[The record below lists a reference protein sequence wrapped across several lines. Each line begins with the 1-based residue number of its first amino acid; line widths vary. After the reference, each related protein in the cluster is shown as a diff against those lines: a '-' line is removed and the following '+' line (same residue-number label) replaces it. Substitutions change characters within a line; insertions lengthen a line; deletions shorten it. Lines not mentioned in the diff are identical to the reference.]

1 MKANSQTLK
10 TLLCAATA
18 ACAWI
23 VVAEPLPPS
32 MRVYPTPQQVSLTGG
47 DFASPAEIALSPAQ
61 GFDADAQAALAKH
74 FKLSEKAPFT
84 LTWKVAKELPK
95 EGYTLT
101 LRETGA
107 DLAAADAS
115 GFFYGAQTLR
125 QLLAADRYTGVSIK
139 DWPDV
144 PFRGTVEGF
153 YGLPWS
159 FEARKRQFEFYGE
172 TKMNT
177 YVYGPKDDPF
187 HGFSNRWRDPYPEAE
202 AKQIAE
208 LVRVAHA
215 NKVNFVWAVHP
226 GRDIHWKDDSDMK
239 ACVAKFEM
247 MYALGVR
254 SFAVFFDDIG
264 GEGARAEKQ
273 VELLNY
279 VNRNFVRVKG
289 DVTPLL
295 LCPTQYNKAWSGG
308 PYLETLGKGLDKDIM
323 VMWTGDSVCTNI
335 TKGTTEWFA
344 AKVGRKPYIWWN
356 WPVSD
361 YCKSHLLLG
370 KCYGNDPTNGPRYA
384 GFVSNP
390 MDKPEASKIGLFGV
404 AAYAWNPDDYDPDAA
419 WRDGIRR
426 NFPHIAGAVQVFA
439 DHNSDQGPNG
449 HGYRREESVAIAP
462 VAERVSKALDNNQLM
477 AKADLDALAAEFAR
491 IRQSGEDILA
501 KCANP
506 LFLKEIGDW
515 ADLFARFGA
524 TGQDVTKA
532 LVGDAPA
539 EEGLASLLAYRADQ
553 AAISARNAVKPYQG
567 GAGVVVASRV
577 LSPCLDRM
585 GAALYDRLWAQ
596 VAGKPAPKAE
606 AKLYEFITNVDAL
619 KNLRVERKGQFVQLP
634 RVLEPKTLTP
644 GQWIGIRLPDGVT
657 ATWVHF
663 ILESADAPKQGRI
676 QVSTDGGKTWADRA
690 TVVRGNGREG
700 EMEIRHINA
709 KDGINA
715 ARYVNVSDKPV
726 TVTLRQFKVDV
737 PKDAAANVAAA
748 MTDGSLENGY
758 TLAAGQSVR
767 VPLAA
772 PVTEKNVK
780 VLATGPVTVKL
791 DAEAVVLTAGD
802 KPATIHEIVH

>member
-1 MKANSQTLK
+1 MNETGLTLK
-10 TLLCAATA
+10 TLLCAAA
-18 ACAWI
+18 AAG
-23 VVAEPLPPS
+23 ALTLRADTLPPS
-32 MRVYPTPQQVSLTGG
+32 MRVYPTPQEVSLTGG
-47 DFASPAEIALSPAQ
+47 DFASPAEIALAPAE
-61 GFDADAQAALAKH
+61 GFDADARAALAKS
-74 FKLSEKAPFT
+74 FKVAEKAPFT
-84 LTWKVAKELPK
+84 LSWKLEKGLPK
-95 EGYTLT
+95 EGYTLV

-115 GFFYGAQTLR
+115 GLFYGVQTLR
-125 QLLAADRYTGVSIK
+125 QLLAADRYTGVALK

-144 PFRGTVEGF
+144 AFRGTVEGF

-159 FEARKRQFEFYGE
+159 FEARKRQFAFYGE

-202 AKQIAE
+202 ARQIAE

-279 VNRNFVRVKG
+279 VNRNFVRAKG

-295 LCPTQYNKAWSGG
+295 LCPTQYNRAWSGG
-308 PYLETLGKGLDKDIM
+308 PYLETLGKGLDPDIM
-323 VMWTGDSVCTNI
+323 VMWTGNSVCSDI
-335 TKGTTEWFA
+335 TKDTAEWFA

-426 NFPHIAGAVQVFA
+426 NFPQIAGAVQTFA

-449 HGYRREESVAIAP
+449 HGYRREESVAVAP
-462 VAERVSKALDNNQLM
+462 VAGRVVAAIDAGQPP
-477 AKADLDALAAEFAR
+477 AKADLEALSAEFAR
-491 IRQSGEDILA
+491 IRQAGGDIQT
-501 KCANP
+501 KCGNP

-524 TGQDVTKA
+524 AGETVAKA
-532 LVGDAPA
+532 VAG
-539 EEGLASLLAYRADQ
+539 EGTPEAALAALLAYRADQ

-577 LSPCLDRM
+577 LTPCLDRM
-585 GAALYDRLWAQ
+585 GAALYDRLWRET
-596 VAGKPAPKAE
+596 AGHPAPKAE
-606 AKLYEFITNVDAL
+606 AKLYRFITDVDAL
-619 KNLRVERKGQFVQLP
+619 KNLSVSRKGQFVQLP
-634 RVLEPKTLTP
+634 RVLEPKTLGP
-644 GQWIGIRLPDGVT
+644 GQWMGILLPDGVT

-663 ILESADAPKQGRI
+663 ILDSADAIKQGRV
-676 QVSTDGGKTWADRA
+676 QVSADGGKTWTERA
-690 TVVRGNGREG
+690 AVFRGNGQEG
-700 EMEIRHINA
+700 EMEIRHINP

-737 PKDAAANVAAA
+737 PKDATANTVEA
-748 MTDGSLENGY
+748 MTDGVLESGY
-758 TLAAGQSVR
+758 ALAAGQSVR
-767 VPLAA
+767 VALAA

-780 VLATGPVTVKL
+780 VLATGPVAVRF
-791 DAEAVVLTAGD
+791 EAAAVTLTAGD
-802 KPATIHEIVH
+802 KPVTVHEIIH

>member
-1 MKANSQTLK
+1 MKS
-10 TLLCAATA
+10 LLCALTATIA
-18 ACAWI
+18 WTVCADT
-23 VVAEPLPPS
+23 LPAS
-32 MRVYPTPQQVSLTGG
+32 MRVYPTPQSVTLTGG
-47 DFASPAEIALSPAQ
+47 DFSTPAEIALAPGQ
-61 GFDADAQAALAKH
+61 GFDADARAALARTHKVVD
-74 FKLSEKAPFT
+74 KAPFT
-84 LTWKVAKELPK
+84 LTWKTDASLPK

-107 DLAAADAS
+107 DLAAADGA
-115 GFFYGAQTLR
+115 GFFYGVQTLR
-125 QLLAADRYTGVSIK
+125 QLLAADRYTGVVIK

-144 PFRGTVEGF
+144 AFRGTIEGF

-159 FEARKRQFEFYGE
+159 FEARKSQFRFYGE

-177 YVYGPKDDPF
+177 YIYGPKDDPF

-202 AKQIAE
+202 AKRIAE
-208 LVRVAHA
+208 LVKVAHA

-279 VNRNFVRVKG
+279 VNRNFVRAKG
-289 DVTPLL
+289 DVTPLI

-335 TKGTTEWFA
+335 TKETAEWFA

-384 GFVSNP
+384 GFASNP

-404 AAYAWNPDDYDPDAA
+404 AAYAWNPDDYDADAA

-426 NFPHIAGAVQVFA
+426 TFPHVAAAVQTFA

-462 VAERVSKALDNNQLM
+462 AAERVTQALNAGQ
-477 AKADLDALAAEFAR
+477 APAADDLAALAAEFAA
-491 IRQSGEDILA
+491 IRQAGETLRA

-506 LFLKEIGDW
+506 LFMTEVADW
-515 ADLFARFGA
+515 VDLFTRFGA
-524 TGQDVTKA
+524 TGVPVVEA
-532 LVGDAPA
+532 LAGKGPA
-539 EEGLASLLAYRADQ
+539 EQALRTLLAYRADQ

-577 LSPCLDRM
+577 LTPLLDRA
-585 GAALYDRLWAQ
+585 GAALYDRLWRET
-596 VAGKPAPKAE
+596 AGKPAPKAD
-606 AKLYEFITNVDAL
+606 AKLYEFITNVES
-619 KNLRVERKGQFVQLP
+619 LRAFRVARKGQFVQLP
-634 RVLEPKTLTP
+634 RVMEPKTLAP
-644 GQWIGIRLPDGVT
+644 GDWVGIRLPDGVA

-663 ILESADAPKQGRI
+663 ILDTPDAPKQGRL
-676 QVSTDGGKTWADRA
+676 QVSTDGGKTWSERA
-690 TVVRGNGREG
+690 TVVRGNGKEG
-700 EMEIRHINA
+700 EMEIRHINV

-715 ARYVNVSDKPV
+715 ARYINVSDKPV
-726 TVTLRQFKVDV
+726 TITLRQFKVDV
-737 PKDAAANVAAA
+737 PKDAAANVVAA
-748 MTDGSLENGY
+748 MTDGSLDNGY
-758 TLAAGQSVR
+758 TLAAGQTIR

-772 PVTEKNVK
+772 PVTEANTK
-780 VLATGPVTVKL
+780 VLATGPLTVKRE
-791 DAEAVVLTAGD
+791 AEAVVLTAGD
-802 KPATIHEIVH
+802 KPATVHEVIH